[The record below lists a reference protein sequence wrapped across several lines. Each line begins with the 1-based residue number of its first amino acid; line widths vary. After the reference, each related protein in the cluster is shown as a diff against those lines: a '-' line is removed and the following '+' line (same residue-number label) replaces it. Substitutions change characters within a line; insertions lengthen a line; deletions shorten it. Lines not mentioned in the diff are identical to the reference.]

1 MLAQQGARAVDP
13 GQVAPRLDPD
23 PAGRRRGTPHV
34 VDDGV
39 VLAIQFVLY
48 YALFFFW
55 LLLLARIVA
64 EMVRSFAR
72 QWVPV
77 GPSAVAL
84 EVIFTVTDPPVKL
97 LRRVIPV
104 VRIGGVGLDL
114 SIMVLL
120 LVVFILMS
128 VAQP

>member
-1 MLAQQGARAVDP
+1 VTGRSRGRPDATPVPTAPTRPGLVAGA
-13 GQVAPRLDPD
+13 
-23 PAGRRRGTPHV
+23 V
-34 VDDGV
+34 VRDDGV
-39 VLAIQFVLY
+39 VLVILRFVLY

-72 QWVPV
+72 QWVPA

-84 EVIFTVTDPPVKL
+84 EVVFTVTDPPVKL

-120 LVVFILMS
+120 LVVFILMN
-128 VAQP
+128 VAQPTP

>member
-1 MLAQQGARAVDP
+1 
-13 GQVAPRLDPD
+13 
-23 PAGRRRGTPHV
+23 V
-34 VDDGV
+34 V
-39 VLAIQFVLY
+39 AIQFLLY
-48 YALFFFW
+48 YVLFFFW

-72 QWVPV
+72 QWKPA
-77 GPSAVAL
+77 GPSVVAL

-97 LRRVIPV
+97 LRRVIPE
-104 VRIGGVGLDL
+104 VRIGGVRLDL

>member
-1 MLAQQGARAVDP
+1 MYVFGL
-13 GQVAPRLDPD
+13 
-23 PAGRRRGTPHV
+23 T
-34 VDDGV
+34 
-39 VLAIQFVLY
+39 LY
-48 YALFFFW
+48 YILFFFIA
-55 LLLLARIVA
+55 LLWIRFIVDW
-64 EMVRSFAR
+64 VQVFAR
-72 QWVPV
+72 QWEPR
-77 GPSAVAL
+77 GPLLVAL
-84 EVIFTVTDPPVKL
+84 EGVYSATDPPVKL

>member
-1 MLAQQGARAVDP
+1 MPL
-13 GQVAPRLDPD
+13 
-23 PAGRRRGTPHV
+23 V
-34 VDDGV
+34 V
-39 VLAIQFVLY
+39 QFIIY
-48 YALFFFW
+48 YLLFFFW
-55 LLLLARIVA
+55 LLLMARIVV
-64 EMVRSFAR
+64 ELVRSFAH
-72 QWVPV
+72 QWVPS
-77 GPSAVAL
+77 GHSAVAL

>member
-1 MLAQQGARAVDP
+1 ME
-13 GQVAPRLDPD
+13 
-23 PAGRRRGTPHV
+23 
-34 VDDGV
+34 GV
-39 VLAIQFVLY
+39 PIEIRFVLY
-48 YALFFFW
+48 YVLFFFW
-55 LLLLARIVA
+55 LLLMARIVA
-64 EMVRSFAR
+64 ELVRSFAR
-72 QWVPV
+72 QWVPA
-77 GPSAVAL
+77 GASAVAL
-84 EVIFTVTDPPVKL
+84 ELIFTATDPPVKM

>member
-1 MLAQQGARAVDP
+1 MAARIV
-13 GQVAPRLDPD
+13 GVA
-23 PAGRRRGTPHV
+23 TTIIYV
-34 VDDGV
+34 VYY
-39 VLAIQFVLY
+39 VLFL
-48 YALFFFW
+48 FW
-55 LLLLARIVA
+55 LLLLGRIVA

-72 QWVPV
+72 QWVPA

-84 EVIFTVTDPPVKL
+84 EMVFTATDPPVKL
-97 LRRVIPV
+97 LRRVIPI

-128 VAQP
+128 VVKQVVLP

>member
-1 MLAQQGARAVDP
+1 MAFSKITSAQ
-13 GQVAPRLDPD
+13 LTPD
-23 PAGRRRGTPHV
+23 GDEVTVTGPMSFGDDEEGT
-34 VDDGV
+34 D